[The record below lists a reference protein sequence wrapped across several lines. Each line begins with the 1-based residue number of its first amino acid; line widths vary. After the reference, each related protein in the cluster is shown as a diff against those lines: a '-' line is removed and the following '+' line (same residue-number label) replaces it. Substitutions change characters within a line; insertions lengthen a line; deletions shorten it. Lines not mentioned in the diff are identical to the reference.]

1 MDWLGLKARLLAAG
15 TARLTGSGGEPFIS
29 ASTAGPGAG
38 SSGSIF
44 FSTGSGRV
52 RLTLD
57 PESPVEV
64 EHRGGGRAVLRYD
77 GLTIGGMLEPVAL
90 HCPLQAYITVT
101 SGCIYRCR
109 YCEVPAVA
117 AGRKTP
123 EQIDEMVVSVADRID
138 AISITSGVLASVEE
152 EEEYVCAIIRRLLR
166 FGIPIGV
173 SIFPGEATA
182 ERLHDLGVAEVKFN
196 VETAT
201 RDLFAVMCPGLDW
214 DMVWR
219 ALRRSVGLFGRGH
232 VFSNLIIGLGERDG
246 EVEDCIRTL
255 CGIGVIPVI
264 RPLNPAGEL
273 SSYARPTAERLLR
286 IYGIHSRLIRE
297 AGLDPRDSLTMCPAC
312 TGCDLVPG
320 RDGPL

>member
-1 MDWLGLKARLLAAG
+1 MDWLELKARLLATG
-15 TARLTGSGGEPFIS
+15 TARLTGEDGEPYIS
-29 ASTAGPGAG
+29 VSTAGPGAG
-38 SSGSIF
+38 SGGSIF
-44 FSTGSGRV
+44 FSTGNGRV

-57 PESPVEV
+57 PGSPVVV
-64 EHRGGGRAVLRYD
+64 EHQGGGAAVLHYD
-77 GLTIGGMLEPVAL
+77 GQTVRGLLEPVAL
-90 HCPLQAYITVT
+90 HCPRQAYITVT
-101 SGCIYRCR
+101 SGCVYRCR

-123 EQIDEMVVSVADRID
+123 EQIEQMVAAVAARID

-152 EEEYVCAIIRRLLR
+152 EEEYVVAIIRRLHR

-182 ERLHDLGVAEVKFN
+182 ERMHGLGVAEVKFN
-196 VETAT
+196 IETAT
-201 RDLFAVMCPGLDW
+201 RDLFSAMCPGLDW
-214 DMVWR
+214 DMVWN
-219 ALRRSVGLFGRGH
+219 ALRRSVDLFGRGH

-246 EVEDCIRTL
+246 EVEECIRAL

-273 SSYARPTAERLLR
+273 SSYTRPAAGRLLL
-286 IYGIHSRLIRE
+286 IYGITSRLLRE

>member
-29 ASTAGPGAG
+29 VSTAGPGAG
-38 SSGSIF
+38 SGGSIF

-57 PESPVEV
+57 PGSPVEV

-77 GLTIGGMLEPVAL
+77 GLAIGGVLEPVAL
-90 HCPLQAYITVT
+90 HCPRQAYITVT

-109 YCEVPAVA
+109 YCEVPAIA

-123 EQIDEMVVSVADRID
+123 EQIDTMIASVAPHLD

-152 EEEYVCAIIRRLLR
+152 EEEYVVAVIRRLLPL
-166 FGIPIGV
+166 GIPIGV
-173 SIFPGEATA
+173 SIFPGEGTA
-182 ERLHDLGVAEVKFN
+182 ERLHDLGIAEVKFN

-201 RDLFAVMCPGLDW
+201 RELFTAMCPGLDW

-219 ALRRSVGLFGRGH
+219 ALSRSVELFGRGH
-232 VFSNLIIGLGERDG
+232 VFSNLIIGLGEDDR
-246 EVEDCIRTL
+246 EVEGCISRL

-273 SSYARPTAERLLR
+273 GGYARPSAERLLR
-286 IYGIHSRLIRE
+286 VYEIHASFLRK
-297 AGLDPRDSLTMCPAC
+297 AGLDPRESLTMCSAC